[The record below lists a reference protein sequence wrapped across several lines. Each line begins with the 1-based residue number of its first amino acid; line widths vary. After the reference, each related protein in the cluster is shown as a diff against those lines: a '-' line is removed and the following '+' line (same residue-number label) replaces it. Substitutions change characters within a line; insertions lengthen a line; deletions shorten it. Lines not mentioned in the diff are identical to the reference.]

1 MSWWLVILLAFGAY
15 GSKVL
20 GVVVL
25 GERQLSPVLQRCLVL
40 IPAALLGALIAKDTF
55 TTVQDFSIDA
65 RLAGLIVA
73 IGATWKK
80 VPLVLVIAL
89 GVGSTALVRAFA

>member
-1 MSWWLVILLAFGAY
+1 MSWWLIILLAIGAY
-15 GSKVL
+15 GFKAL
-20 GVVVL
+20 GVVLL
-25 GERQLSPVLQRCLVL
+25 GGRQLSPVLQRCLVL

-55 TTVQDFSIDA
+55 TTAQKFSVDA

-80 VPLVLVIAL
+80 VPLVLVIVL
-89 GVGSTALVRAFA
+89 GVGSTALVRAIA

>member
-25 GERQLSPVLQRCLVL
+25 GERQLPPVLQRCLVL
-40 IPAALLGALIAKDTF
+40 IPAALLGALISKDTF

-89 GVGSTALVRAFA
+89 GVGSTALVRALA